1 MAARTIA
8 ILVFIVLLSSVMLAN
23 KSLTDTTAKV
33 EKEIPA
39 GPGVAQEDAEA
50 GIPIPNAPE
59 MDKNGSSATTSN
71 CASPIVRAR
80 NRFICLIS
88 RENAT
93 RPFRVVDLQAQPAS
107 HLRPKAP
114 LISRYL
120 GDIPNLR
127 RVCSRVQIRTT

>member
-39 GPGVAQEDAEA
+39 GPSVAQEDAEA

-59 MDKNGSSATTSN
+59 MDKNGSSATTLELRVANSA
-71 CASPIVRAR
+71 CPQSVYLLDLTRKCDTAVP
-80 NRFICLIS
+80 S
-88 RENAT
+88 R
-93 RPFRVVDLQAQPAS
+93 
-107 HLRPKAP
+107 
-114 LISRYL
+114 
-120 GDIPNLR
+120 
-127 RVCSRVQIRTT
+127 